1 VVLKSEFLS
10 HQDCDL
16 LKSYELN
23 SSDFYIGRIRILYP
37 MTEVTP
43 DTEERTALS
52 GNAKRPDKG
61 GIISYEKSS
70 PIYSLLSGKRVG
82 QIPIDEH
89 KEIDREE
96 LLGYQKIVSCIQW
109 IVLVLVG
116 LTSKMAFLTVQNP
129 PLFYGVFSA
138 FALLSGLG
146 IYRWYGKAHGVP
158 HHLRFNIWVL
168 FLFITISIWQTG
180 SLVSPLL
187 PLYLVS
193 ISLTGI
199 TLGSQAVLLQALL
212 ISACYL
218 FFILLSGLTR
228 TDQEILFLFNSK
240 FFALPLLQLAILWL
254 LACALTLLAKEIE
267 IAKDKIRQLSRT
279 DQLTGLW
286 NMQMLLIFMQRE
298 YQRTLTRD
306 GKFSVLMIDAD
317 GLKGVNDA
325 LGHHAGTVLIVSI
338 SETMRMELREEDM
351 LARFGGDEFVAF
363 LPDTSC
369 NEAYRIA
376 ERMRIRIS
384 ELPIHYEGHSITITV
399 SCGVACFPEHGDDL
413 REIMKKADRA
423 LYSSKNNGKNKS
435 TIFQSPDD
443 AEAI

>member
-1 VVLKSEFLS
+1 MIEA
-10 HQDCDL
+10 
-16 LKSYELN
+16 
-23 SSDFYIGRIRILYP
+23 I
-37 MTEVTP
+37 P
-43 DTEERTALS
+43 DTEGKTALS
-52 GNAKRPDKG
+52 GKAKRSDDASLV
-61 GIISYEKSS
+61 SYEKSS

-96 LLGYQKIVSCIQW
+96 LLGYQKIVSSIQW
-109 IVLVLVG
+109 IVLLLVG
-116 LTSKMAFLTVQNP
+116 ISGKLGLLSLQNI
-129 PLFYGVFSA
+129 PLFLSICLG
-138 FALLSGLG
+138 FALFCGVG
-146 IYRWYGKAHGVP
+146 VYRWYGHRHGVP
-158 HHLRFNIWVL
+158 HHLRLNVWGL
-168 FLFITISIWQTG
+168 FVFITLSIWQTG
-180 SLVSPLL
+180 SLDSPLL

-199 TLGSQAVLLQALL
+199 TLGAETVLRQALL
-212 ISACYL
+212 TSLCYL
-218 FFILLSGLTR
+218 FLTMLSGLTW
-228 TDQEILFLFNSK
+228 TEQEILFHFTSD
-240 FFALPLLQLAILWL
+240 FFAFPLLQLAILWL
-254 LACALTLLAKEIE
+254 LACALALFAKEIE
-267 IAKDKIRQLSRT
+267 VAKDKIRQLSRT

-306 GKFSVLMIDAD
+306 GRFSVLMIDAD

-363 LPDTSC
+363 LPDTNC
-369 NEAYRIA
+369 HEAYRIA

-384 ELPIHYEGHSITITV
+384 ELPIHYEGHAITITV
-399 SCGVACFPEHGDDL
+399 SCGISCFPEHGDDL

-435 TIFQSPDD
+435 TVFQAPEGPEQGQDL
-443 AEAI
+443 